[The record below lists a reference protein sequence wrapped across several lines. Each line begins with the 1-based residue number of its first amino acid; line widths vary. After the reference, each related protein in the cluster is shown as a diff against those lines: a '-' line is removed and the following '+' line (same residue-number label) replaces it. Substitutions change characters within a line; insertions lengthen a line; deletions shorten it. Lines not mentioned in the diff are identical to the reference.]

1 LMEVL
6 ILLTLSVSIDKY
18 VVILV
23 IYLSMFDFV

>member
-1 LMEVL
+1 MEEL

-18 VVILV
+18 VVIPV

>member
-1 LMEVL
+1 MEEL